1 MLRRESL
8 RTPGRRI
15 RRLGLT
21 TLLCVTAC
29 ADRASRGS
37 EDVAGDGDGEP
48 GTGDGDGEPGTGD
61 GDGEPHEQPC
71 ESEHD
76 GMICIPAGPFIMG
89 SSGLAY
95 LGELEI
101 PEQQVEMSRY
111 HIDRHEVTFGEYR
124 ACVDAGVCT
133 PPTVENPDDDL
144 TLGCRWSNPD
154 IDEYPVAC
162 IEWPQARAYCQWRG
176 ADLPTE
182 AQWEKAG
189 RGTDGRS
196 YPWGNEE
203 PSCQYA
209 SMASDLGEWGCGS
222 GMAQLPGSHSPQGDS
237 PYGVQDMVGN
247 VQELV
252 LDWLGPGQPKLG
264 TDPVGPARGTWKV
277 AKGGAFH
284 VTQEDNENGDWLHLP
299 WRGQGGWPQPGLQLG
314 PMIGFRCA
322 ISG

>member
-1 MLRRESL
+1 ICTPVARRSKTSCPSRSCRCARARCNRRPSDAGTRCRRTSGEPSHARRSLMRSTPMRPTAPAPTRPSCSRSPEQTSSRAPRARQSSLTSSVQSATKVIAMLRRESL

-48 GTGDGDGEPGTGD
+48 GTGDGDGEPGTGDGDGDGEPGTGD

-133 PPTVENPDDDL
+133 PPTVENP
-144 TLGCRWSNPD
+144 
-154 IDEYPVAC
+154 
-162 IEWPQARAYCQWRG
+162 
-176 ADLPTE
+176 
-182 AQWEKAG
+182 
-189 RGTDGRS
+189 
-196 YPWGNEE
+196 
-203 PSCQYA
+203 
-209 SMASDLGEWGCGS
+209 
-222 GMAQLPGSHSPQGDS
+222 
-237 PYGVQDMVGN
+237 
-247 VQELV
+247 
-252 LDWLGPGQPKLG
+252 
-264 TDPVGPARGTWKV
+264 
-277 AKGGAFH
+277 
-284 VTQEDNENGDWLHLP
+284 
-299 WRGQGGWPQPGLQLG
+299 
-314 PMIGFRCA
+314 
-322 ISG
+322 